1 MQKQGWSS
9 ERLIQ
14 LNGALLLLVLVY
26 IPASNAVQMLM
37 DENLFFWMGSGPAW
51 GWLMGCFGL
60 VLTYVV
66 ATQLFFGFAQREYQN
81 DQMVLYIARLFV
93 TALAVMLVLQSYPIH
108 EKAVGASALL
118 LDECSFSDR
127 STSLQ
132 NQYLKLQMLRS
143 EASCRSLRTVKQCDG
158 FRANDYTEY
167 IQWVEDRFMCTGL
180 CTPPAGLIVPPPAED
195 DAEPEDPLDPYTTAA
210 PVQLQPVAA
219 MEPVDPAM
227 LQKQNRTQ
235 QKAVHAPR
243 RAAVLAQQMPN
254 VGNALFSN
262 YNYEYHCGHMVAT
275 DLKNKG
281 TALSDMTFA
290 QGVTLL
296 VLVVVQ
302 SFGELIW
309 DSRRPEPPKRT
320 LSDAFAQP

>member
-1 MQKQGWSS
+1 
-9 ERLIQ
+9 
-14 LNGALLLLVLVY
+14 
-26 IPASNAVQMLM
+26 
-37 DENLFFWMGSGPAW
+37 
-51 GWLMGCFGL
+51 
-60 VLTYVV
+60 VV
-66 ATQLFFGFAQREYQN
+66 ATQIFFGFAQKEYQN

-108 EKAVGASALL
+108 EKAAGASALL
-118 LDECSFSDR
+118 LDECSFSDK

-132 NQYLKLQMLRS
+132 NQYLKLQVLRND
-143 EASCRSLRTVKQCDG
+143 ASCREMRTVKQCDG

-195 DAEPEDPLDPYTTAA
+195 AEEPEDPLDPYTTAA